1 MMICYYGNIMSYQF
15 FVKCTV
21 PPILLDI
28 VYEKVQVTEV
38 LAVIGL
44 GGLNWFGCDDF
55 PNAVYVSQIFD
66 GFILVRCT
74 VR

>member
-1 MMICYYGNIMSYQF
+1 MMICYFGNIMSYQF

-28 VYEKVQVTEV
+28 GYEKVQVTEV

-44 GGLNWFGCDDF
+44 GGLIGSVAMTFLMRF
-55 PNAVYVSQIFD
+55 PWWTFH
-66 GFILVRCT
+66 T
-74 VR
+74 